1 MDDKVMVKSRYIIK
15 NDPTIDS
22 VGRHKLPVKSRW
34 SRPYEY
40 EFAMRW
46 AKSGLRMVDAA
57 SGGGTH
63 PFCHHLAD
71 VSPGLV
77 IAVDQARW
85 SVGEMTPGLEYHQT
99 SMTEMPLEDNSIDIV
114 FSISVIEHCTDEV
127 IRNFFAEAARVLKT
141 GGLFIIT
148 QNTGSVYPGKTPSWS
163 SRELD
168 ATGFVYEQLTK
179 SDDIPDGAI
188 TEYQPP
194 RWCYRWICEKG

>member
-1 MDDKVMVKSRYIIK
+1 MIKSRYIVSG
-15 NDPTIDS
+15 DPTIDS
-22 VGRHKLPVKSRW
+22 VGRHDLPLKSRW

-46 AKSGLRMVDAA
+46 VKPGLRMVDAA

-77 IAVDQARW
+77 VAIDQAAW
-85 SVGEMTPGLEYHQT
+85 SIGEITPGLQYHQG
-99 SMTEMPLEDNSIDIV
+99 SMTNMPLKKNSIDIV
-114 FSISVIEHCTDEV
+114 FSVSVIEHCEDEV
-127 IRNFFAEAARVLKT
+127 VKQFFTEAARVLKT

-163 SRELD
+163 AQELD
-168 ATGFVYEQLTK
+168 KAGFGYEQLTK
-179 SDDIPDGAI
+179 DDDIPHDAI

-194 RWCYRWICEKG
+194 RWCYRWVCEKQ

>member
-1 MDDKVMVKSRYIIK
+1 MVKSRYIIGS
-15 NDPTIDS
+15 DPKVNS
-22 VGRHKLPVKSRW
+22 VGLHKLPIKSRW

-46 AKSGLRMVDAA
+46 AEPGLRMVDAA

-77 IAVDQARW
+77 IAVDQAKW
-85 SVGEMTPGLEYHQT
+85 SVGKMTSGLEYHQT
-99 SMTEMPLEDNSIDIV
+99 SMTKMPPENNSIDIV
-114 FSISVIEHCTDEV
+114 FSISVIEHCTDQV
-127 IRNFFAEAARVLKT
+127 IKSFFAEAARVLKT

-148 QNTGSVYPGKTPSWS
+148 QNTGLVYPGKTPSWS
-163 SRELD
+163 AQELNK
-168 ATGFVYEQLTK
+168 AGFAYDRLTTN
-179 SDDIPDGAI
+179 DDVPDGAI

-194 RWCYRWICEKG
+194 RWCYRWMCKKL